1 MLIFGLCRDA
11 GPGIR
16 GVHATNGDQPVQP
29 HIRVGVHHHHQR
41 EQRSHLGFDQKRD
54 VLDDHLI
61 VGDRGDDLGTPR
73 RDQRMHDRVE
83 PGALLLI
90 GERFGRQS
98 RTVQR
103 TVGQQDVV
111 AEMIDQRRQ
120 ALGAGLHHLAGD
132 DIAVDDHSAALGEG
146 R

>member
-1 MLIFGLCRDA
+1 M
-11 GPGIR
+11 
-16 GVHATNGDQPVQP
+16 
-29 HIRVGVHHHHQR
+29 
-41 EQRSHLGFDQKRD
+41 
-54 VLDDHLI
+54 
-61 VGDRGDDLGTPR
+61 GDRGDDLGTPR

-83 PGALLLI
+83 PGALLLV
-90 GERFGRQS
+90 GERLGRQS

-111 AEMIDQRRQ
+111 AEMVDQRGQ
-120 ALGAGLHHLAGD
+120 SLGAGLHHLAGD

>member
-1 MLIFGLCRDA
+1 M
-11 GPGIR
+11 
-16 GVHATNGDQPVQP
+16 
-29 HIRVGVHHHHQR
+29 
-41 EQRSHLGFDQKRD
+41 
-54 VLDDHLI
+54 
-61 VGDRGDDLGTPR
+61 GDRGDDLGTPR

-83 PGALLLI
+83 PGALLLV
-90 GERFGRQS
+90 GERLGRQS

-111 AEMIDQRRQ
+111 AEMVDQCGQ
-120 ALGAGLHHLAGD
+120 SLGAGLHHLAGD